1 MVVDN
6 TFICMSRF
14 FELLETVLLYLK
26 IIFDIHD
33 QINMY
38 ATFDSTWRVVLGLI
52 LFM

>member
-6 TFICMSRF
+6 TFMNMYVAI
-14 FELLETVLLYLK
+14 FELLETVLLYIK

-38 ATFDSTWRVVLGLI
+38 ATFDFTWRVVLI

>member
-1 MVVDN
+1 MYVA
-6 TFICMSRF
+6 I
-14 FELLETVLLYLK
+14 FELLETVLLYIK

-38 ATFDSTWRVVLGLI
+38 ATFDFTLRVVLI